1 MEDILST
8 FNNAHDAL
16 SFTGEAEQ
24 QDCIAFLDVCVER
37 RIDGTLK
44 RSIHRKPT
52 WVGQYTH
59 FSSFVPM
66 QHKRN
71 LVRCL
76 VHRARNICTDDTL
89 DDELAFIHNTLRL
102 NGYPD
107 RFIVK
112 HMKSMPRKPSKIGVE
127 KKLLHMNLAFKGDVT
142 SELLVRRLSKVVD
155 STFPAAKLK
164 LTFSTFPLLKPQLKD
179 RLPSSTTSMCIYQFN
194 CSCGAGYVG
203 RTTRRLSTRIRE
215 HHPAWLGKGVV
226 KGIRSSIVEH
236 LVDTGHQV
244 EIDNA
249 FSVCYKVTSRVPKGV
264 RFRLLCIA
272 ESIGIR
278 IIKPE
283 LCIQKNLSK
292 PLMLPW
298 PDL

>member
-1 MEDILST
+1 
-8 FNNAHDAL
+8 
-16 SFTGEAEQ
+16 
-24 QDCIAFLDVCVER
+24 
-37 RIDGTLK
+37 
-44 RSIHRKPT
+44 
-52 WVGQYTH
+52 
-59 FSSFVPM
+59 M

-89 DDELAFIHNTLRL
+89 DDELAFIHNTLWS

-112 HMKSMPRKPSKIGVE
+112 HMKSTPRKTSEIGVE
-127 KKLLHMNLAFKGDVT
+127 KKFSQMNSAFKGDVT

-155 STFPAAKLK
+155 STFPLAKLK
-164 LTFSTFPLLKPQLKD
+164 LTFSIHPLLKPQLKD
-179 RLPSSTTSMCIYQFN
+179 GLPSSTTSLYIYQFN
-194 CSCGAGYVG
+194 CSSGAGYVG
-203 RTTRRLSTRIRE
+203 RTIRRLSTRIRE
-215 HHPAWLGKGVV
+215 HYSAWLGKCVV
-226 KGIRSSIVEH
+226 KEIRSSIVEH

-249 FSVCYKVTSRVPKGV
+249 FSMCYKVTSRVPKGV

-272 ESIGIR
+272 ESIGIQ
-278 IIKPE
+278 INKPE

-298 PDL
+298 SNLHT